1 MKTNKT
7 CIRLISCVGEGG
19 ELKRREEDGGR
30 RGRGRVQ
37 GGGGGGRGLEEGEE
51 GKMEAEEA

>member
-30 RGRGRVQ
+30 
-37 GGGGGGRGLEEGEE
+37 GLEEGEE